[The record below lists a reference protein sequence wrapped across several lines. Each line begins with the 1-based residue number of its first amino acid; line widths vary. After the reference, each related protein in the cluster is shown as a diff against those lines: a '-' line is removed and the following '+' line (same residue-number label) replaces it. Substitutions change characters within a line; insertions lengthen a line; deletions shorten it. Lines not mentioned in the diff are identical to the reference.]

1 MLKGIDPLLNGE
13 LLRHLDQLGHG
24 ESMALV
30 DRNFPAYGVGV
41 PVVDLGEVSVERV
54 TRAVMT
60 VFPVDQFDELP
71 IARMG
76 IDGDLE
82 TQNQA
87 HRSVLAEINRSEGT
101 KRAWRVIPRAD
112 FYSEVKRVRFIIR
125 CLDSAPYAC
134 FIFQKG
140 VV

>member
-13 LLRHLDQLGHG
+13 LLKQLDQLGHG
-24 ESMALV
+24 ESLALV

-41 PVVDLGEVSVERV
+41 PVVDLGEASVQRV
-54 TRAVMT
+54 TKALMS
-60 VFPVDQFDELP
+60 VFPVDQYAEAP

-82 TQNQA
+82 TQNKA
-87 HRSVLAEINRSEGT
+87 HRAVLEAINDEEVTQRQ
-101 KRAWRVIPRAD
+101 WMVIPRLD
-112 FYSEVKRVRFIIR
+112 FYTEVKKVRLVIR

>member
-13 LLRHLDQLGHG
+13 LLRQLDQLGHG
-24 ESMALV
+24 ESLALV

-41 PVVDLGEVSVERV
+41 PVVDLGEVSVQRV
-54 TRAVMT
+54 TQALVS
-60 VFPVDQFDELP
+60 VFPVDQYAEAP

-76 IDGDLE
+76 IDGYLE
-82 TQNQA
+82 TQNDA
-87 HRSVLAEINRSEGT
+87 HRSVLEAINSEEGT
-101 KRAWRVIPRAD
+101 KREWRVIPRLD
-112 FYSEVKRVRFIIR
+112 FYTEVKKVRLVIR